1 MKKILFLLLLPATL
15 WGIQTPEKTVR
26 LECNLFDVP
35 QNVDSIILYDLQGL
49 ASVPIKKAGLT
60 EDKKY
65 IFTVP
70 KGPAKIYGV
79 GVSELNVAKIILGE
93 EDVVVLWANAKFMNK
108 ARTMGSDANA
118 GLEKTLSRLQE
129 FSDVDEAM
137 LNEMKENTSGPIP
150 DLYER
155 AKQNQDAKMEFL
167 DSLKKTNAM
176 LHQIAGLFV
185 HPSPFAMKKVPDS
198 PVIYF
203 GEHYFDNVKLNDAAF
218 DNNPFVYDAFE
229 ELTTKLFERNCSDE
243 RAGIIVKKHLDG
255 LQTGSNRH
263 RMALGGAITGFKSH
277 GPLYIE
283 FSQQYLAAYSN
294 SNRGEISR
302 LSYEV
307 SKASVQTIGM
317 IPPDLEG
324 KTPEGEIYSLYK
336 MRGNVVLIDF
346 WASWCGPCRRENPN
360 VKKVYE
366 KYHDKGF
373 DILGVSLDREPV
385 AWKKAIAADGL
396 PWHHISDLK
405 GWQSEHAKLYSIR
418 SIPAT
423 ILVDREGKI
432 LARNLRGEQL
442 GEKLK
447 EIFGE

>member
-15 WGIQTPEKTVR
+15 WGIQTPDKTVR

-35 QNVDSIILYDLQGL
+35 QNVDSVILYDLQGL
-49 ASVPIKKAGLT
+49 ASVPIQKAGLT

-65 IFTVP
+65 IFTLP

-108 ARTMGSDANA
+108 ARTMGSDANT

-137 LNEMKENTSGPIP
+137 LNEMKENSSGPIP

-167 DSLKKTNAM
+167 DSLKKTNTM
-176 LHQIAGLFV
+176 LYQIAGLFV

-203 GEHYFDNVKLNDAAF
+203 GEHYFDNVKLNDPAF

-243 RAGIIVKKHLDG
+243 RAGIIVKSTWTDFRQAATATAWHWVEQLPDSNH
-255 LQTGSNRH
+255 TGPC
-263 RMALGGAITGFKSH
+263 T
-277 GPLYIE
+277 
-283 FSQQYLAAYSN
+283 SN
-294 SNRGEISR
+294 S
-302 LSYEV
+302 
-307 SKASVQTIGM
+307 
-317 IPPDLEG
+317 
-324 KTPEGEIYSLYK
+324 
-336 MRGNVVLIDF
+336 
-346 WASWCGPCRRENPN
+346 PN
-360 VKKVYE
+360 NT
-366 KYHDKGF
+366 
-373 DILGVSLDREPV
+373 LQRT
-385 AWKKAIAADGL
+385 ATAIAEKSAGFL
-396 PWHHISDLK
+396 MKYPK
-405 GWQSEHAKLYSIR
+405 QAFKPSE
-418 SIPAT
+418 
-423 ILVDREGKI
+423 
-432 LARNLRGEQL
+432 
-442 GEKLK
+442 
-447 EIFGE
+447 